1 MIKKCLHSILL
12 IFILKSLSL
21 SVLCGQDIHFT
32 NFNLMP
38 LQQNPS
44 MAGNFDGDYRFSGIY
59 RNQWATVAVPFN
71 TFGFAFDAAFLENKN
86 GSKLGAGMFAYF
98 DQAGDSKFQ
107 TLYLSVPIAYNLKIP
122 LNDKTRLNVGVGM
135 SVGIFRKSLR
145 TDLLTFDN
153 QFTGEVF
160 DENINPNEN
169 FEQLSFMRPDIGA
182 GGNIGFEI
190 DDKFA
195 IGVGFG
201 VHHLNLIRES
211 FLNDGMRVTLN
222 RRYAMPAFTI
232 IPINKKWE
240 LQFDYLFQFQAQKQ
254 EHVFG
259 AIAHYY
265 FKNDGPAKK
274 SFGFGSYI
282 RAKDA
287 ASAVFRY
294 RVNNFTA
301 GLAYDTNISDF
312 QAATNSYG
320 GIEIAAIYTIK
331 NVRTPSIK
339 NKRKCKV
346 F

>member
-1 MIKKCLHSILL
+1 MIKIKTHIILL
-12 IFILKSLSL
+12 FFLMLLSNSKL
-21 SVLCGQDIHFT
+21 LMGQDIHFT

-44 MAGNFDGDYRFSGIY
+44 MAGNFDGNYRFSGIY

-71 TFGFAFDAAFLENKN
+71 TFGFAFDAAFFENKN
-86 GSKLGAGMFAYF
+86 GSKMGTGLFTYF

-107 TLYLSVPIAYNLKIP
+107 TLYLSVPLAYNFKIP
-122 LNDKTRLNVGVGM
+122 LNDKAKLNIGVGM

-153 QFTGEVF
+153 QFTGEIF

-169 FEQLSFMRPDIGA
+169 FEQLNFTRPDIGV

-190 DDKFA
+190 EEKLSA
-195 IGVGFG
+195 GVGFG

-211 FLNDGMRVTLN
+211 FLNDGMNVTLN
-222 RRYAMPAFTI
+222 RRYAMPAFAI
-232 IPINKKWE
+232 IPINNKWE
-240 LQFDYLFQFQAQKQ
+240 LQLDYLFQFQAQKQ

-265 FKNDGPAKK
+265 FKNDGPSKK
-274 SFGFGSYI
+274 SFGFGSYM

-287 ASAVFRY
+287 ISAVFRY

-312 QAATNSYG
+312 RAATNTYG
-320 GIEIAAIYTIK
+320 GIELAVVYTIK
-331 NVRTPSIK
+331 NVRTPNIR
-339 NKRKCKV
+339 NKRKCTV

>member
-1 MIKKCLHSILL
+1 MIKNRLHINILFFL
-12 IFILKSLSL
+12 IFLTSNFLFS
-21 SVLCGQDIHFT
+21 QDIHFT

-44 MAGNFDGDYRFSGIY
+44 MAGNFDGNYRFSGIY
-59 RNQWATVAVPFN
+59 RNQWATVSVPFN
-71 TFGFAFDAAFLENKN
+71 TFGFGFDAAFLENRN
-86 GSKLGAGMFAYF
+86 GSKFGTGLFAYL

-107 TLYLSVPIAYNLKIP
+107 TLYLSVPIAYNLKIK
-122 LNDKTRLNVGVGM
+122 LNDKTKLNLGVGM

-145 TDLLTFDN
+145 TNLLTFDN

-160 DENINPNEN
+160 DENINPNES
-169 FEQLSFMRPDIGA
+169 FEQLSFMRLNIGA
-182 GGNIGFEI
+182 GGNIGIEI
-190 DDKFA
+190 EDKLA
-195 IGVGFG
+195 LGIGIGV
-201 VHHLNLIRES
+201 HNLNNITES
-211 FLNDGMRVTLN
+211 FLNDGMRVILN
-222 RRYAMPAFTI
+222 RRTSIPVFAI
-232 IPINKKWE
+232 VPINKRWE

-259 AIAHYY
+259 AIAYYY

-274 SFGFGSYI
+274 SFGFGSYL

-287 ASAVFRY
+287 VSTVFRY
-294 RVNNFTA
+294 RINNFTA

-312 QAATNSYG
+312 QAATNTYG
-320 GIEIAAIYTIK
+320 GIEVAAIYTIK

-339 NKRKCKV
+339 NKRKCTV

>member
-1 MIKKCLHSILL
+1 MIKKSVHICFLFCSIFLAN
-12 IFILKSLSL
+12 SLFS
-21 SVLCGQDIHFT
+21 QDIHFT

-44 MAGNFDGDYRFSGIY
+44 MAGNFDGNYRFSGIY

-71 TFGFAFDAAFLENKN
+71 TFGFAFDAALLENKN
-86 GSKLGAGMFAYF
+86 GSKLGAGLFAYF

-107 TLYLSVPIAYNLKIP
+107 TLHLSVPIAYNLKIP
-122 LNDKTRLNVGVGM
+122 LNEKTNLNFGVGL
-135 SVGIFRKSLR
+135 SVGFFRKSLR
-145 TDLLTFDN
+145 TDLLTFDS

-160 DENINPNEN
+160 DESISPNES
-169 FEQLSFMRPDIGA
+169 FEQLSFMRLNLGA
-182 GGNIGFEI
+182 GGNIGLEI
-190 DDKFA
+190 KDKLA

-201 VHHLNLIRES
+201 MHNLNNISES
-211 FLNDGMRVTLN
+211 FLDDGMRVILN
-222 RRYAMPAFTI
+222 RRTSIPIFAI

-240 LQFDYLFQFQAQKQ
+240 LQFDYLWQFQAQKQ

-274 SFGFGSYI
+274 SFGFGSYM

-287 ASAVFRY
+287 VSAVFRY

-312 QAATNSYG
+312 QAATNAYG

-331 NVRTPSIK
+331 NVKTPSIK
-339 NKRKCKV
+339 NKRKCTV